1 MDDCKGK
8 GGNQIAA
15 LLAALARATLFE
27 EENFAELVAADKGF
41 HRSVA
46 DEKVLDLA
54 ILVNLLRGTDH
65 SRRQHL
71 KMHGIR
77 HAVALEPLGFAAM
90 EHGKNDAARPQAV
103 CHARDDPLGGRRFQ
117 IVENIP

>member
-1 MDDCKGK
+1 MDNCKGK
-8 GGNQIAA
+8 GANQTAA
-15 LLAALARATLFE
+15 LLSMLARATLFE
-27 EENFAELVAADKGF
+27 EENFPELVAADKGF

-46 DEKVLDLA
+46 DEKVLDLT
-54 ILVNLLRGTDH
+54 ILVNLLRRTDH

-77 HAVALEPLGFAAM
+77 HAVALERLRFAAM
-90 EHGKNDAARPQAV
+90 KHGKNDAPRPQAV
-103 CHARDDPLGGRRFQ
+103 CHAGDDPLGGRRFQ